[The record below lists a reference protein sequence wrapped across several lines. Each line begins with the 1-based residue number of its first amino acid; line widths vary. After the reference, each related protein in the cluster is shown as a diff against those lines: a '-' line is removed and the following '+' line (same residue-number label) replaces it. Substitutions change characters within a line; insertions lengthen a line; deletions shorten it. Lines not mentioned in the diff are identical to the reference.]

1 MCHET
6 TDTLCVCVISAQL
19 CEWMKNEEVNM
30 SGMSFRIQLHS
41 AKRLKVFI
49 ILLYSQAERLR

>member
-1 MCHET
+1 MCHE

-19 CEWMKNEEVNM
+19 REWMKNKEVNM

-41 AKRLKVFI
+41 ASHLKIFI
-49 ILLYSQAERLR
+49 ILLYSQAKRLR